1 MFKNYFLILL
11 ILLLFSCEEGNDS
24 ISRTASEQL
33 AFDISRIKGY
43 LKENNLT
50 GFTETSSGLHYKIV
64 ENGLGIFPQL
74 ADTLY
79 VHYVGQFLD
88 GAEFDK
94 SNSDLPFEFI
104 LGQGVVIQGWEEGLP
119 LIDKKGSGILIL
131 PSTLGYGK
139 KPPSSSAIPP
149 NSVLVF
155 SIDLVDIK

>member
-1 MFKNYFLILL
+1 MFRIPFFIIFTLF
-11 ILLLFSCEEGNDS
+11 LFSCQQGNDN
-24 ISRTASEQL
+24 ISPTTSEQL
-33 AFDISRIKGY
+33 AFDINRIKGY

-50 GFTETSSGLHYKIV
+50 GFSETSSGLHYKIV
-64 ENGLGIFPQL
+64 ENGLGVFPTL
-74 ADTLY
+74 GDTLY
-79 VHYVGQFLD
+79 VHYVGQFLN

-131 PSTLGYGK
+131 PSSLGYGK
-139 KPPSSSAIPP
+139 KPPSSSSIPP

-155 SIDLVDIK
+155 SIDLVDFK